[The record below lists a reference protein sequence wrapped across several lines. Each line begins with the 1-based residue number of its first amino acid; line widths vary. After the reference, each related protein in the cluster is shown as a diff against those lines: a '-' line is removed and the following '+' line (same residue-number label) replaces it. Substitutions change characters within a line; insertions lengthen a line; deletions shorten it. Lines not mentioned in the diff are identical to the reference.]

1 MSNDPICF
9 DKALYIDSVL
19 LSHSRDIVDL
29 QGKTQKQLLDIQKA
43 EDIVFGL
50 PRDQHKTSN
59 LDKLC
64 TDRVSVYFNHMTH
77 ANILNKA
84 TLKSIEMIFGV
95 KECSIKKF
103 RQRAVL
109 NKTDSVTKQM
119 EDVVVAWKAVHKIV
133 VTDIQTKKR
142 KMDMLE
148 MDAMVSPAFDKSL
161 KWIKT
166 LQIRRTNE
174 FRESQTKLMNCQDML
189 LSGIANIIR
198 VDGDSVGGPDG
209 QDSVGS
215 WKQALQ
221 PGCKCKTKED
231 HTCLGLGDHNYGTI
245 FSVDKK
251 KQI

>member
-1 MSNDPICF
+1 MSNDTICF
-9 DKALYIDSVL
+9 DKSLYVDNVL
-19 LSHSRDIVDL
+19 LSHSRETEAL
-29 QGKTQKQLLDIQKA
+29 QCKTQEKLVDIQKA
-43 EDIVFGL
+43 EDIVFSL
-50 PRDQHKTSN
+50 PRDQHNMSN

-64 TDRVSVYFNHMTH
+64 TDRVSVYFNHMTQS
-77 ANILNKA
+77 NILNKA

-103 RQRAVL
+103 SQRAVL
-109 NKTDSVTKQM
+109 NKTDSITKQM
-119 EDVVVAWKAVHKIV
+119 KEVVLAWKAVHKIV

-142 KMDMLE
+142 KMDVLQ
-148 MDAMVSPAFDKSL
+148 MDAMVSTAFDKSL

-166 LQIRRTNE
+166 LQIRRRNE

-189 LSGIANIIR
+189 LCGIANIIR

-215 WKQALQ
+215 WKQTVQ
-221 PGCKCKTKED
+221 SGCKCKTKEQ
-231 HTCLGLGDHNYGTI
+231 HTCSGLGEQNYGTI